1 MERSSPIQTRRE
13 SRLSLEDG
21 QDAAPAYG
29 NTPAS
34 RRASVASAIGSIQKF
49 KESWMS
55 IMVLKAGVGLGQV
68 CLVPH
73 VSEKWLMDRSLS

>member
-1 MERSSPIQTRRE
+1 MEPSTPTQTRRE

-29 NTPAS
+29 DTPAS

-68 CLVPH
+68 CLFPY

>member
-1 MERSSPIQTRRE
+1 MDPSTPVQTRRE

-21 QDAAPAYG
+21 QDGQDAAPAYG
-29 NTPAS
+29 DTPAS

-55 IMVLKAGVGLGQV
+55 IMFLKAGVGLGQV
-68 CLVPH
+68 RLL
-73 VSEKWLMDRSLS
+73 LMSRESC

>member
-1 MERSSPIQTRRE
+1 MEPSTPVQTRRE

-55 IMVLKAGVGLGQV
+55 IMFLKAGVGLGQV
-68 CLVPH
+68 RLL
-73 VSEKWLMDRSLS
+73 LMSRGSC

>member
-1 MERSSPIQTRRE
+1 MDPSTLNQTRRE
-13 SRLSLEDG
+13 SRLSLEGG

-55 IMVLKAGVGLGQV
+55 IMFLKAGVGLGQV
-68 CLVPH
+68 
-73 VSEKWLMDRSLS
+73 SLFQMSSGSC

>member
-1 MERSSPIQTRRE
+1 MDPSTPVQTRRE

-21 QDAAPAYG
+21 QDGQAAAPAYG

-55 IMVLKAGVGLGQV
+55 IMFLKAGVGLGQV
-68 CLVPH
+68 RLL
-73 VSEKWLMDRSLS
+73 LMSRECC

>member
-1 MERSSPIQTRRE
+1 MESSIPYQTRRE
-13 SRLSLEDG
+13 SRLSID
-21 QDAAPAYG
+21 QSNDAAPAYG

-55 IMVLKAGVGLGQV
+55 IMFLKAGVGLGQV
-68 CLVPH
+68 
-73 VSEKWLMDRSLS
+73 SSLLTRL

>member
-1 MERSSPIQTRRE
+1 MDPSTPVQTRRE

-55 IMVLKAGVGLGQV
+55 IMFLKAGVGLGQV
-68 CLVPH
+68 RLL
-73 VSEKWLMDRSLS
+73 LMSRERC

>member
-1 MERSSPIQTRRE
+1 MEDSTPYQSRRE
-13 SRLSLEDG
+13 SRLSID
-21 QDAAPAYG
+21 QDDAAPAYG

-55 IMVLKAGVGLGQV
+55 IMFLKAGVGLGQV
-68 CLVPH
+68 
-73 VSEKWLMDRSLS
+73 